1 MNTKHLTK
9 MNTGKIYIT
18 DRTKPYQVNRP
29 NYGDLVYDRENNV
42 LAVVLGN
49 SVQENGSIWC
59 VAWDEAS
66 ELYGTEGR
74 PSVKDL
80 EIRGKIDFKVLV
92 KRMEQFAKEGQA
104 HAMFW
109 LGWWYEGVNHPKST
123 WYYIAAIRADTEAYK
138 WMFKRLYNDT
148 FYGAMTRGVKHPTLQ
163 FLTEIMEFEN
173 GKTPRDQ
180 WLMAVEKAESA
191 KHRAAT
197 KKQYERALADF
208 STSDLSF
215 RAICGRYYVTEQG
228 LMQYQATLQI
238 DLSKGICH
246 DRQKLH

>member
-9 MNTGKIYIT
+9 MNTVKAVIT

-29 NYGDLVYDRENNV
+29 NYGDLVYDRESNV

-138 WMFKRLYNDT
+138 WVFERLYADT
-148 FYGAMTRGVKHPTLQ
+148 FYGAMTKGVKYPTLK
-163 FLTEIMEFEN
+163 FITEIMEFVER
-173 GKTPRDQ
+173 KIPRTK
-180 WLMAVEKAESA
+180 WLMAIEKAEAA
-191 KHRAAT
+191 KHRSAT
-197 KKQYERALADF
+197 KKQYERALVDY
-208 STSDLSF
+208 LSGEASIRTVCARHF
-215 RAICGRYYVTEQG
+215 VTEQG
-228 LMQYQATLQI
+228 LIQHQATLN
-238 DLSKGICH
+238 LV
-246 DRQKLH
+246 

>member
-1 MNTKHLTK
+1 MKK
-9 MNTGKIYIT
+9 FNTGRCFIA
-18 DRTKPYQVNRP
+18 DRTKPYQVNHP
-29 NYGDLVYDRENNV
+29 SYGDLVYDTENCV

-109 LGWWYEGVNHPKST
+109 LGWWYEGVNHPKSI
-123 WYYIAAIRADTEAYK
+123 WYYIASIRADTEAYR
-138 WMFKRLYNDT
+138 WVFNRLYNDT
-148 FYGAMTRGVKHPTLQ
+148 FYGAMTRGVKYPTLT
-163 FLTEIMEFEN
+163 FLTEIMEFVER
-173 GKTPRDQ
+173 KIPRGQ
-180 WLMAVEKAESA
+180 WLMAVEKAEVA
-191 KHRAAT
+191 KHRPAT
-197 KKQYERALADF
+197 RKQYERALADY
-208 STSDLSF
+208 STGESTI
-215 RAICGRYYVTEQG
+215 RAVCARYFVTEQG
-228 LMQYQATLQI
+228 LTEYQAALPI
-238 DLSKGICH
+238 DLSKVSGH
-246 DRQKLH
+246 DSQKLN